1 MELAL
6 IVRPENLL
14 FCNVDLLFNFYHFS
28 TIEMDISHINFGKK
42 ETRVSNYTSAEIIA
56 IVLNFI
62 NDQDFMPEATRQ
74 FENES
79 CDYFL
84 YIGKYNGKN
93 YKLIFCI
100 CSDRPNS
107 IGVITLFRL

>member
-1 MELAL
+1 
-6 IVRPENLL
+6 
-14 FCNVDLLFNFYHFS
+14 
-28 TIEMDISHINFGKK
+28 MDISHINFGKK

>member
-1 MELAL
+1 MELNL

-14 FCNVDLLFNFYHFS
+14 FYKVDLWFNFDHFS
-28 TIEMDISHINFGKK
+28 MIEMDISHINFGKK
-42 ETRVSNYTSAEIIA
+42 VRRISNYSSEEIAA

-74 FENES
+74 FENEV

-84 YIGKYNGKN
+84 FVGKYNGKN
-93 YKLIFCI
+93 YKLIFCL
-100 CSDRPNS
+100 CSDRPN
-107 IGVITLFRL
+107 